1 MYNPLLEYEVRAV
14 LQHAEHEAAER
25 LRRRGT
31 DQPRERWWQRRQHTT
46 TQRPQG
52 RARVV
57 RAE

>member
-31 DQPRERWWQRRQHTT
+31 GQPRKRWWQRRQHTT
-46 TQRPQG
+46 TQRPQ
-52 RARVV
+52 RPARVAS
-57 RAE
+57 AE

>member
-31 DQPRERWWQRRQHTT
+31 DQPRERWWHRRQHTT
-46 TQRPQG
+46 TRRSHRG
-52 RARVV
+52 ARVV